1 MRTRTTHA
9 DLLRSAAEQFPD
21 KVFLEATSASGEA
34 QSVSFTDLEER
45 SRRIAAGLLERGVRH
60 GDRIAVAAPN
70 QVEWLELFYGVT
82 RIGAVLVTLNVR
94 YREAELRYMLNQS
107 GARMVVT
114 SAQADGFDFVDFYTG
129 FRDEVPDVDE
139 VIFLGDGEDHSY
151 TSLIGDTEATELSRH
166 EAEVVPEDPALI
178 LYTSGTTGRPKGAV
192 LTHRSMIA
200 SASGQVDR
208 LRTTTDDVYLCVM
221 PFNHVGGITCSVTA
235 SLLTGSTLV
244 LPSAFS
250 PAGALADVE
259 KHRVSIFAGV
269 PTMWSLMLSHPTF
282 AASDTSAVRLA
293 IVGGSNVEP
302 TLAATM
308 LAAFPGARLSNLY
321 GLSESSGASVM
332 SAPDDSVEQ
341 VSNSLGTALAGVQA
355 RVVGLTGHQVASGD
369 EGELQLRGDSIATGY
384 WDRPEET
391 SQTYVEGGWLR
402 TGDMVTMD
410 PDGHIHLRGRLKEMF
425 VQGGYNVYP
434 VEVENVLTSHP
445 AVAMVAGIGVPD
457 PILGEVGCYYVV
469 RQPEHQ
475 VFEDEL
481 LEHCRRQ
488 VADYKVPKQ
497 IVMVDDLP
505 TTPSGKIAKAS
516 LRERHQSGL

>member
-1 MRTRTTHA
+1 MRTSKTHA
-9 DLLRSAAEQFPD
+9 TLLRSAAEQFPD
-21 KVFLEATSASGEA
+21 KVFLETTSASGEA
-34 QSVSFTDLEER
+34 QSVSFTELEER

-107 GARMVVT
+107 GARLVVT
-114 SAQADGFDFVDFYTG
+114 SAQADEFDFVEFYAG
-129 FRDEVPDVDE
+129 FRDEVPDVEE
-139 VIFLGDGEDHSY
+139 VIFLGDDGEHSY
-151 TSLIGDTEATELSRH
+151 TSLIGDTDSAELTRH
-166 EAEVVPEDPALI
+166 EAQVAPEDPALV

-200 SASGQVDR
+200 SASGQVNR
-208 LRTTTDDVYLCVM
+208 LGTTTSDVYLCVM

-244 LPSAFS
+244 IPPAFS

-282 AASDTSAVRLA
+282 TTTDTSAVRLA

-302 TLAATM
+302 TLATTM
-308 LAAFPGARLSNLY
+308 LAAFPGARLFNLY

-332 SAPDDSVEQ
+332 SAPDDSVQQ
-341 VSNSLGTALAGVQA
+341 VSSSLGTALSGVQA
-355 RVVGLTGHQVASGD
+355 RVVSLAGNQMAPGD
-369 EGELQLRGDSIATGY
+369 EGELQLQGDSIATGY

-391 SQTYVEGGWLR
+391 SQTFLEGGWLR
-402 TGDMVTMD
+402 TGDMVAMD
-410 PDGHIHLRGRLKEMF
+410 SDGHIHLRGRLKEMF

-445 AVAMVAGIGVPD
+445 AVAMSAGIGVPD
-457 PILGEVGCYYVV
+457 PVLGEVGCYYVV
-469 RQPEHQ
+469 LRPDQQ
-475 VFEDEL
+475 VSEDEL

-488 VADYKVPKQ
+488 VADYKVPRQ
-497 IVMVDDLP
+497 IIMVEALP
-505 TTPSGKIAKAS
+505 TTPSGKIAKGS
-516 LRERHQSGL
+516 LRERHHDE